1 MPELKAGSVSGEFHR
16 RTFLLSGSRGR
27 SKNTH
32 ENLHDTVFIILVN
45 RMESSGLD
53 RFLKLSPLKLNS
65 PWLKMTPSY
74 SVSVF

>member
-1 MPELKAGSVSGEFHR
+1 M
-16 RTFLLSGSRGR
+16 LLV
-27 SKNTH
+27 T
-32 ENLHDTVFIILVN
+32 

-65 PWLKMTPSY
+65 LWLKMTPSY